1 MGDRQRIK
9 TGIIGEILLDELAFL
24 ENKGSKNA
32 RKITNKTEQLHFEIW
47 FDKHY
52 IGRASSGND
61 DGTKRKGIEET
72 IIKKLLYDSFFHLIH
87 YSLTLKG
94 FSFVNSDGAN
104 NHTNRL
110 VIQQDN
116 DTETLNIVAGFYYVS
131 DNKYEVTVFTAMVVN
146 DFKISDGQFAL
157 LIDNNG
163 STLKKMDNKKLVIL
177 ASLF

>member
-9 TGIIGEILLDELAFL
+9 KELKGEIILDELAFS

-32 RKITNKTEQLHFEIW
+32 RRITNKTEQLHFEIW

-52 IGRASSGND
+52 IDRASLGND
-61 DGTKRKGIEET
+61 DGTKRKGIDET
-72 IIKKLLYDSFFHLIH
+72 IIKKLIYDSFFHLIH

-94 FSFVNSDGAN
+94 FSFVNFNGAN
-104 NHTNRL
+104 NHTHRL

-116 DTETLNIVAGFYYVS
+116 DTETLNIAVGFYYVS
-131 DNKYEVTVFTAMVVN
+131 DNKYEFTVFTAMVVD
-146 DFKISDGQFAL
+146 DFRISDGQFAL

-163 STLKKMDNKKLVIL
+163 STLKKMENKKLVIL

>member
-9 TGIIGEILLDELAFL
+9 NELKGEIILDEFAFF

-52 IGRASSGND
+52 VNRTTERN
-61 DGTKRKGIEET
+61 GIDET

-94 FSFVNSDGAN
+94 FSFVNPNGAN
-104 NHTNRL
+104 DHTHRL

-116 DTETLNIVAGFYYVS
+116 NTETLNIAVGFYYIS
-131 DNKYEVTVFTAMVVN
+131 DNKYEITVFTAMVVDN
-146 DFKISDGQFAL
+146 FRISDGQFAL